1 MMNHSKRQSELKQI
15 GQMFETLSLKLDD
28 FRDGV
33 SRKLN
38 ELHMTLQRPKIPMTG
53 PAPGIVYDK
62 GTINFKK

>member
-1 MMNHSKRQSELKQI
+1 
-15 GQMFETLSLKLDD
+15 MFEGLSLKLDD

-53 PAPGIVYDK
+53 PAPGIVSHH
-62 GTINFKK
+62 GNITFKERLLEEKNKKK